1 MADPYRPPVSVAF
14 PATADEKALHLL
26 SIFHYVVAGLVA
38 LFASIF
44 IAHIVIGVHMMSS
57 PDAWMPPSTP
67 RGHAAPFP
75 PGMAVIFV
83 AMGSI
88 AVLLGW
94 TMAVMTALAGRF
106 IARRR
111 RHVFCLIVAGLLCLW
126 MPFGTVLGVFTL
138 ITLTKPHVRAQFETP
153 RA

>member
-1 MADPYRPPVSVAF
+1 VAF
-14 PATADEKALHLL
+14 PATSDEKSIHLL

-38 LFASIF
+38 LFSSLF
-44 IAHIVIGVHMMSS
+44 IVHIVIGLQMMSS
-57 PDAWMPPSTP
+57 PDAWIPPSPP

-75 PGMAVIFV
+75 PGMGGVFV

-88 AVLLGW
+88 AVFLGW

-111 RHVFCLIVAGLLCLW
+111 RHLFCLIVDGLLCLW

-138 ITLTKPHVRAQFETP
+138 ITLTKPHVRAQFETG
-153 RA
+153 RT